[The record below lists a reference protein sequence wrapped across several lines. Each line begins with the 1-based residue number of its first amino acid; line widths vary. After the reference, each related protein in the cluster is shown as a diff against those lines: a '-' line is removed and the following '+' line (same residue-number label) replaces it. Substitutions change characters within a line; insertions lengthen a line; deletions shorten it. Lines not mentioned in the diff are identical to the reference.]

1 MQRTLVTLVALYHAR
16 LLGQLHATAAVQH
29 LGAAD
34 KGSQKTPNKT
44 VEFLNIIKEDLRRNN
59 DDYAVFE
66 HKLFLETPTS
76 GSPPEVERQ
85 PAPLQQPNRIPPSG
99 GPEAGSGPQVVARPG
114 PPLARPALAAAGARP
129 PPLVRQPGRALPR
142 KPLGAPPH
150 RLQRPR
156 LPLHVPINTRRGVNM
171 TIRNDTYHYG
181 HMTPNAT
188 QFRSYTHSKHYKKVR
203 VDKLKRLVDKGK
215 NRMRDHAGRTG
226 PENLNEAQGSPGEK
240 AVEGGDE
247 VGTMATTPEMQHED
261 IDASVPADVIT
272 DATQTTTLSL
282 SEMLAT
288 TKKSHEAP
296 KLRHHVEQ
304 HAQSPSPD
312 QLDMAPA
319 RGPAITLIRF
329 KGRLCQRSILN
340 MEGPSY
346 GKDGSM
352 VMDAYNPEHEKGREF
367 DDTTPA
373 NPILPRC
380 CNCCKK
386 SVLGCQ

>member
-29 LGAAD
+29 LGAAE

-66 HKLFLETPTS
+66 HNLFLETPTS
-76 GSPPEVERQ
+76 DPPPEVERQ

-99 GPEAGSGPQVVARPG
+99 GPVPGSGPL
-114 PPLARPALAAAGARP
+114 LARPALAATGARP
-129 PPLVRQPGRALPR
+129 APLVRQSGRALPR

-171 TIRNDTYHYG
+171 TLRNETYHYG
-181 HMTPNAT
+181 HIPPNAT

-215 NRMRDHAGRTG
+215 NRMRDHAGRAG
-226 PENLNEAQGSPGEK
+226 PQTLNEAQGLPGEK

-247 VGTMATTPEMQHED
+247 VGTMATPSEMQHED
-261 IDASVPADVIT
+261 IDASAPPDGIT

-288 TKKSHEAP
+288 TKKGHEAP
-296 KLRHHVEQ
+296 KLRHHAD
-304 HAQSPSPD
+304 HRTQSPSPD

-346 GKDGSM
+346 GKDGTM
-352 VMDAYNPEHEKGREF
+352 VMGAYNPEHAKGREF